1 MNTKAKRGGKSLNP
15 NGIRAKMLAMKD
27 GDSLVI
33 EQADYEVARSAAR
46 NMRIAGR
53 GSWHV
58 RIEGEGTGRSSRRV
72 VVYCGDAYKRT
83 TTDKRGIQRTIGV
96 KRAIPK
102 EWSGVKETN
111 CGYLLDGT
119 TVEMVNRGFSAF
131 CKRRGIPERW

>member
-1 MNTKAKRGGKSLNP
+1 MSTKTKRGGKPLNP
-15 NGIRAKMLAMKD
+15 NGIRAKLLAMKY
-27 GDSLVI
+27 GESLVI
-33 EQADYEVARSAAR
+33 DEKHEGVARAAAR
-46 NMRIAGR
+46 NMRLAGS

-58 RIEGEGTGRSSRRV
+58 RVEGEGTGRSSRRV

-83 TTDKRGIQRTIGV
+83 TTDKRGIQRTIGP

-111 CGYLLDGT
+111 CGYLLDGV
-119 TVEMVNRGFSAF
+119 TVEMVNRGFTAF

>member
-1 MNTKAKRGGKSLNP
+1 
-15 NGIRAKMLAMKD
+15 MKD
-27 GDSLVI
+27 GESIVIDSKH
-33 EQADYEVARSAAR
+33 EGVARAAAR

-58 RIEGEGTGRSSRRV
+58 RVEGDGTARNSRRI
-72 VVYCGDAYKRT
+72 VVYCGDVTKRT
-83 TTDKRGIQRTIGV
+83 TTDKRGIQRTTGP

-102 EWSGVKETN
+102 EWAGVRETN

-119 TVEMVNRGFSAF
+119 TVEMVNRGFSAV